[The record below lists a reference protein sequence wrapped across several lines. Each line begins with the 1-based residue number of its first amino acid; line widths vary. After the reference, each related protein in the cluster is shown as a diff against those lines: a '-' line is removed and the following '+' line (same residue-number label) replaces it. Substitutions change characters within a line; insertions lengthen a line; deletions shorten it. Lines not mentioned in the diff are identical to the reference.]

1 MLRWSYSYVDAA
13 LQLRVKLLRS
23 STFTLPVHRE
33 LRIVTP
39 QPIEVRMF
47 SALQLKAARSL
58 AGWSREELAERS
70 GVAAET
76 IKRFEL
82 RGSDPKVS
90 TLLKL
95 RRALA
100 SVGIEFT
107 DAADGRGE
115 GVRFKT
121 DSGAAPLAKKRTP
134 ASTKLPRSK

>member
-1 MLRWSYSYVDAA
+1 
-13 LQLRVKLLRS
+13 
-23 STFTLPVHRE
+23 
-33 LRIVTP
+33 
-39 QPIEVRMF
+39 MF
-47 SALQLKAARSL
+47 SALQLKAARAL
-58 AGWSREELAERS
+58 AGWSREELAKRA

-100 SVGIEFT
+100 SIGIEFT
-107 DAADGRGE
+107 DAVDGKGE

-121 DSGAAPLAKKRTP
+121 HGEGAPQAKKRTP

>member
-1 MLRWSYSYVDAA
+1 
-13 LQLRVKLLRS
+13 
-23 STFTLPVHRE
+23 
-33 LRIVTP
+33 
-39 QPIEVRMF
+39 MF
-47 SALQLKAARSL
+47 SSPQLKAARAL
-58 AGWSREELAERS
+58 AGWSREELAERA

-107 DAADGRGE
+107 DAADGKGE

-121 DSGAAPLAKKRTP
+121 DGGGTRLAKMRTP
-134 ASTKLPRSK
+134 ASSKMPRSK

>member
-1 MLRWSYSYVDAA
+1 MRQICFVPEH
-13 LQLRVKLLRS
+13 LLCQYAGNIELLPLS
-23 STFTLPVHRE
+23 SPRE
-33 LRIVTP
+33 VG
-39 QPIEVRMF
+39 MF

>member
-1 MLRWSYSYVDAA
+1 
-13 LQLRVKLLRS
+13 
-23 STFTLPVHRE
+23 
-33 LRIVTP
+33 
-39 QPIEVRMF
+39 MF
-47 SALQLKAARSL
+47 SAPQLKAARAL
-58 AGWSREELAERS
+58 AGWSREELAERA

-100 SVGIEFT
+100 FVGIEFT
-107 DAADGRGE
+107 DAADGKGE

-121 DSGAAPLAKKRTP
+121 DSRGAPLAKKRTP
-134 ASTKLPRSK
+134 ASTKLPRSKQLT

>member
-1 MLRWSYSYVDAA
+1 
-13 LQLRVKLLRS
+13 
-23 STFTLPVHRE
+23 
-33 LRIVTP
+33 
-39 QPIEVRMF
+39 MF
-47 SALQLKAARSL
+47 SALQLKAARAL
-58 AGWSREELAERS
+58 AGWSREELAVRA

-82 RGSDPKVS
+82 RGSDPKLS

-100 SVGIEFT
+100 SIGIEFT

-121 DSGAAPLAKKRTP
+121 ERKRMLGTKRTL
-134 ASTKLPRSK
+134 ASTKLLRSK